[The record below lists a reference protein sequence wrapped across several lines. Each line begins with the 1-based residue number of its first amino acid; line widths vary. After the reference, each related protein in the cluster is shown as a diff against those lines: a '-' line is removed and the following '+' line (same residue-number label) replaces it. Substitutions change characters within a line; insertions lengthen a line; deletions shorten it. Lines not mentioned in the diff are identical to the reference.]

1 MIDREYLEFVG
12 FKKVSPSEV
21 VLEQGRYNKVPTL
34 SCKLGN
40 SGGCG
45 GGCGGDVVFVLSYY
59 PDVDSYKFQKEF
71 TFYELNDIINLIGDE
86 EYELF
91 HYFSLNEGFLN
102 RVRSARFSGGGRKPW
117 KKRNWPLPV
126 KWSKVKCLFD
136 LEHVVDSETVANCL
150 MNMDICVR
158 KAAESFSYQPF
169 ELYYSSFNELLRAE
183 GKKGRGSRKIA
194 WSQFKCA
201 VEDLQRLSEDIGLS
215 GHCEHLNE
223 DFSLNEKCEMYEED
237 DYE

>member
-21 VLEQGRYNKVPTL
+21 ILEKGRYNKVPTL
-34 SCKLGN
+34 SCKLGG
-40 SGGCG
+40 SGDAGE
-45 GGCGGDVVFVLSYY
+45 DNEIIFTLSYY

-71 TFYELNDIINLIGDE
+71 TFHELNDIINLIGDGE
-86 EYELF
+86 GDLF
-91 HYFSLNEGFLN
+91 HFFSLSEGFLS
-102 RVRSARFSGGGRKPW
+102 RVRNARFSGLGRKPW

-126 KWSKVKCLFD
+126 KWSKVKQLFD
-136 LEHVVDSETVANCL
+136 LEHVIDNEVVARCL
-150 MNMDICVR
+150 ANMDICVR

-194 WSQFKCA
+194 WNQFKCA
-201 VEDLQRLSEDIGLS
+201 VEALQKED
-215 GHCEHLNE
+215 LNE
-223 DFSLNEKCEMYEED
+223 
-237 DYE
+237 